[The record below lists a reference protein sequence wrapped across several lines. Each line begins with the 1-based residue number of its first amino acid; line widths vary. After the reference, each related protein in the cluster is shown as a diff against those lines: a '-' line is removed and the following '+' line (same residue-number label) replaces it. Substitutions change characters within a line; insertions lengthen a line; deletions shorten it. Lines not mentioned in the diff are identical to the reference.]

1 MLERDLA
8 NDFTETFREYQI
20 WVPNNRTAGWPD
32 RGVQINNSRII
43 WFELKIIQHKL
54 QSTTVSINTFT
65 KEQAAWMAK
74 WQRSGGFCYLFLGI
88 VDRDSN
94 EFLNYSILR
103 CSNWNTWLS
112 VPYSKVRLE
121 QLLLF
126 EDRLGIL
133 DWFKNLFVP
142 KDVSNKKG

>member
-1 MLERDLA
+1 
-8 NDFTETFREYQI
+8 
-20 WVPNNRTAGWPD
+20 
-32 RGVQINNSRII
+32 VQINNSRII

-133 DWFKNLFVP
+133 DWFKDLFVP